1 MGARDPDGLSTR
13 LTVVGCGTAAPDGVR
28 VCSGYLLQD
37 RETRILFDCGAGVV
51 HNLAR
56 FALPWARLT
65 HVALTHFHTDH
76 IGDLPMLLF
85 ALQYGLYPP
94 RDEPLT
100 LIGPEGL
107 RARLQAMAGA
117 FGEYVSSTTYPL
129 HVIEVAPGD
138 RLSAGSVELHAAR
151 TRHTGASLAYRAA
164 ARDLTLGYTGDTGP
178 LDALGDFMHGVD
190 ELIAECSLP
199 DHLGIDIHLTPASLA
214 RLAVRAAPGRLVVTH
229 VYPQLDREAVPA
241 LLRDH
246 GWSGRTAVAA
256 DGLTLR

>member
-13 LTVVGCGTAAPDGVR
+13 LTVVGCGTAALDGAR
-28 VCSGYLLQD
+28 VCSGYLLED

-56 FALPWARLT
+56 FALPWPHLT

-85 ALQYGLYPP
+85 ALQYGLHPP
-94 RDEPLT
+94 RREPLT

-107 RARLQAMAGA
+107 RARLQAMAAA
-117 FGEYVSSTTYPL
+117 FGEYVSSSAYAL
-129 HVIEVAPGD
+129 DVIEAAPGD
-138 RLSAGSVELHAAR
+138 RLRAGTVELHAV
-151 TRHTGASLAYRAA
+151 HTPHTAASLAYRAA
-164 ARDLTLGYTGDTGP
+164 APDLTLGYTGDTGP
-178 LDALGDFMHGVD
+178 SDALGDFLEGVD

-199 DHLGIDIHLTPASLA
+199 DDLAMDIHLTPASLA
-214 RLAVRAAPGRLVVTH
+214 RLAARAAPGRLVVTH
-229 VYPQLDREAVPA
+229 VYPQLDRATVPA

-246 GWSGRTAVAA
+246 GWRGRTTVAA
-256 DGLTLR
+256 DGMTLR